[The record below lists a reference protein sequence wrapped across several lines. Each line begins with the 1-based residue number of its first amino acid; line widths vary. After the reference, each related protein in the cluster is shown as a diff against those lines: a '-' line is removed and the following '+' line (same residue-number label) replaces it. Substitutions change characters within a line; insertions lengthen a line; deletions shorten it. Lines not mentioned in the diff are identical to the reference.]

1 MRTRMT
7 GPTRVPTHLR
17 ILSTTF
23 RTYQILLPNRR
34 AQVSFAKEE
43 GVEIAL
49 CSSWMKQRILL
60 SLFRPVYQV
69 VFTFRSCPTREAD
82 GVPRRQWM
90 KGYYGP
96 GDGEPQVAR
105 RLCTTA
111 HKRHA
116 DPQTRIGISKNGVFE
131 KNKGRHVARGNHQRP
146 GIDYE
151 ESLLPIMRLESFRT
165 ILALAAIRDL
175 DIIAAAGF

>member
-1 MRTRMT
+1 M
-7 GPTRVPTHLR
+7 PTHLR
-17 ILSTTF
+17 VLPTTF
-23 RTYQILLPNRR
+23 RTYQILLPTRR

-49 CSSWMKQRILL
+49 CSSWMKQAHPPIAFSAGLPGSIHL
-60 SLFRPVYQV
+60 SQLPDP
-69 VFTFRSCPTREAD
+69 RSVREAD

-146 GIDYE
+146 GIDYG
-151 ESLLPIMRLESFRT
+151 ESILPIMRLESLRT

-175 DIIAAAGF
+175 DIIAAAGL